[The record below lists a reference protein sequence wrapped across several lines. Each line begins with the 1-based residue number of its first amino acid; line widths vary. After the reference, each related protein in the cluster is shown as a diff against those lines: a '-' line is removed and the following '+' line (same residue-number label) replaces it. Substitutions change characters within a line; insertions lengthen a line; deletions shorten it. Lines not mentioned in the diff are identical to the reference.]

1 MNGIFDFKAGDYV
14 FFTDQ
19 NGNDY
24 VDIIGNY
31 NPENN
36 SVTELV
42 SVMIKDRQN
51 DGEEEG
57 FIYYHTLLFL
67 ASVRSIRRAT
77 KEEVKFCQ
85 EVLTEDGNMF
95 DRDSMDIVSIE
106 TKKKQVFRLTRTVV
120 LSGCYQDTIEV
131 EAENLQIALNKTAEF
146 NSCPENAWRTMNSD
160 KIMMDES
167 GICHIEIAS
176 EDGSDYRELD
186 F

>member
-36 SVTELV
+36 SITELV

-57 FIYYHTLLFL
+57 FIYYYTLLFL

-85 EVLTEDGNMF
+85 EALTEDGNMF

-131 EAENLQIALNKTAEF
+131 EAENLQIALNKAAEF
-146 NSCPENAWRTMNSD
+146 NSCPENAWRTMD
-160 KIMMDES
+160 KDEIIMDES
-167 GICHIEIAS
+167 DIKRIEI
-176 EDGSDYRELD
+176 SDANGEVYREID

>member
-85 EVLTEDGNMF
+85 EVLTEDGYMF

-106 TKKKQVFRLTRTVV
+106 TKTTQTFRLTRTVV
-120 LSGCYQDTIEV
+120 LSGCYQDTIGV
-131 EAENLQIALNKTAEF
+131 EAENLQIALNKAAEF
-146 NSCPENAWRTMNSD
+146 NSCPEIVWKSMNSD

>member
-1 MNGIFDFKAGDYV
+1 MNEIFDFKAGDYV
-14 FFTDQ
+14 FFTDR

-131 EAENLQIALNKTAEF
+131 EAENLQIALNKAVEF

>member
-24 VDIIGNY
+24 VDIIGDY

-36 SVTELV
+36 SITELV

-57 FIYYHTLLFL
+57 FIYYYTLLFL

-85 EVLTEDGNMF
+85 EVLAEDGNMF
-95 DRDSMDIVSIE
+95 DRNSMNIVSIE
-106 TKKKQVFRLTRTVV
+106 AKKKQVFRLTRNVV
-120 LSGCYQDTIEV
+120 LSDHYQDTIEV
-131 EAENLQIALNKTAEF
+131 EAENLQIAINKAAEF
-146 NSCPENAWRTMNSD
+146 NSCPKNAWRTMDVD
-160 KIMMDES
+160 KIIMDETD
-167 GICHIEIAS
+167 IKRIEIYDANG
-176 EDGSDYRELD
+176 EEYREID

>member
-24 VDIIGNY
+24 VDIIWNY

-77 KEEVKFCQ
+77 KEEVRFCQ
-85 EVLTEDGNMF
+85 EALTVDGNMF
-95 DRDSMDIVSIE
+95 DRDSMDIVSIG

-120 LSGCYQDTIEV
+120 LSGCYEDTIEV
-131 EAENLQIALNKTAEF
+131 EAENLQIALNKAAEF
-146 NSCPENAWRTMNSD
+146 NSCPENAWRTMNID

-176 EDGSDYRELD
+176 EDGSDDRELY

>member
-14 FFTDQ
+14 FFTDK
-19 NGNDY
+19 NGNEY
-24 VDIIGNY
+24 MDIIGDY

-57 FIYYHTLLFL
+57 LIYYHTLRFL

-77 KEEVKFCQ
+77 KEEVEFCQ
-85 EVLTEDGNMF
+85 EVLAEDGYMF
-95 DRDSMDIVSIE
+95 DRDSMDVVSIE
-106 TKKKQVFRLTRTVV
+106 TKTTQTFRLTRTVV
-120 LSGCYQDTIEV
+120 LSVCYQDTIGV
-131 EAENLQIALNKTAEF
+131 EAENLQIALNKAAEF
-146 NSCPENAWRTMNSD
+146 NSCPEAVWRSMNSD

-167 GICHIEIAS
+167 DIKRIEI
-176 EDGSDYRELD
+176 SDANGEEYREID

>member
-51 DGEEEG
+51 DGEEDG
-57 FIYYHTLLFL
+57 FIYYYTLLFL

-85 EVLTEDGNMF
+85 EALTEDGNMF
-95 DRDSMDIVSIE
+95 DRNSMNIVSKE
-106 TKKKQVFRLTRTVV
+106 AKKKQVFRLTRNVV
-120 LSGCYQDTIEV
+120 LSDRYQDTIEV
-131 EAENLQIALNKTAEF
+131 EAENLQIALNKAAEF
-146 NSCPENAWRTMNSD
+146 NSCPKNVWRTMD
-160 KIMMDES
+160 KDEIIMDETV
-167 GICHIEIAS
+167 IKRIEIYDANG
-176 EDGSDYRELD
+176 EEYREID